1 LEAKRQLDEE
11 HGPARQ
17 ALFGII
23 QGGSDLA
30 RRLAHAEELAELP
43 FEGLALGGFSVGEP
57 IETMHEVLAELA
69 PKVDPARPRYLM
81 GVGKP
86 VDLVRGIQ
94 AGVDM
99 FDCVLPTRNAR
110 NGQALTRTGR
120 IVLKHARHK
129 NDPRPLEDGCPCPT
143 CTAGYSR
150 GYLRHLFNTGELLGL
165 RLVSMHNLVLYGELT
180 SRARRAI
187 IDGRFQEWKR
197 SYLDRLAPR
206 NGDDAKPV
214 LT

>member
-1 LEAKRQLDEE
+1 
-11 HGPARQ
+11 
-17 ALFGII
+17 
-23 QGGSDLA
+23 
-30 RRLAHAEELAELP
+30 
-43 FEGLALGGFSVGEP
+43 
-57 IETMHEVLAELA
+57 
-69 PKVDPARPRYLM
+69 
-81 GVGKP
+81 
-86 VDLVRGIQ
+86 
-94 AGVDM
+94 M

-120 IVLKHARHK
+120 VVLKHARHK